1 MAFRLGSE
9 LHDAG
14 MSPSLPIEE
23 IAVGNMTSQR
33 EGRTREGECF
43 GRAATGHRCAGRSWR
58 RVIALRKEVICS
70 TGPCVCPRHAC
81 RRPGRNGRGSC
92 VRSARSR
99 PSRRPSPMACRPCLP
114 FDHTGTAVEWFRR
127 SSARRC
133 RAPVRVGRRSDRMPG
148 SSDSS
153 RAFGAGIRLGCS
165 RRSLWRCRSSTSG
178 CSR

>member
-1 MAFRLGSE
+1 MASRLRSE
-9 LHDAG
+9 LHIAG
-14 MSPSLPIEE
+14 MSPSLSIEE
-23 IAVGNMTSQR
+23 IAVGNVTSQR
-33 EGRTREGECF
+33 EGRTREGM
-43 GRAATGHRCAGRSWR
+43 RRSRSNSLSMCWSAWR

-70 TGPCVCPRHAC
+70 TGPCVCPRLAC

-99 PSRRPSPMACRPCLP
+99 PSRRPAPKACGLCSPS
-114 FDHTGTAVEWFRR
+114 DHIGTAGECFRR

-133 RAPVRVGRRSDRMPG
+133 RAPVRVGRRSDRIPG

-153 RAFGAGIRLGCS
+153 RVFGAGIRLGCS